1 MHGQG
6 HQKDRR
12 HERLRKNIHRVFGLD
27 EFLLP
32 PWHEF
37 LALHSE
43 LIVARR
49 VIGTSSSPTMPV
61 PDEVA
66 FAVDY
71 PGAEE
76 TGTLEVAKMLKGHV
90 IVRDGCGVLT
100 NVSRYR

>member
-1 MHGQG
+1 MHGQV

-12 HERLRKNIHRVFGLD
+12 HERLRKHIHLVLGLH

-37 LALHSE
+37 LALRPE
-43 LIVARR
+43 PIVPRGI
-49 VIGTSSSPTMPV
+49 IGPSSCPTMPV
-61 PDEVA
+61 PNEVA

-71 PGAEE
+71 PCAEQSGA
-76 TGTLEVAKMLKGHV
+76 LEVAKMLEGHV
-90 IVRDGCGVLT
+90 IVRDGSGVLT

>member
-6 HQKDRR
+6 HQKDDR
-12 HERLRKNIHRVFGLD
+12 HEQLWKHIHLVLGLH

-37 LALHSE
+37 LALLAEPVVPSG
-43 LIVARR
+43 
-49 VIGTSSSPTMPV
+49 VIGPSSCPTMPV
-61 PDEVA
+61 PNEVA
-66 FAVDY
+66 FAVDD
-71 PGAEE
+71 PGAEQ
-76 TGTLEVAKMLKGHV
+76 TGALEVAKMLKGHV